1 MARGRHASCRDAGS
15 GNKHRASR
23 KRRLGAHHDF
33 LMCAFGSTRQN
44 CSENTASALLT
55 AVPYEAER
63 KGGRQDSQR
72 VNGGRTYCTDGGE
85 KKGALDPTWNS
96 CRAGSGQGQ
105 LFKRPGY
112 VLKQPTHQFSSAAQ
126 GRRGQVSRLDV
137 FTNRGG
143 EKRGKQTGKQRT
155 QLFLQLFRR
164 RSQASRRHTKRRS

>member
-1 MARGRHASCRDAGS
+1 MQAAETSIAHPESVGWVRTMISCCVLLVRHGRTAR
-15 GNKHRASR
+15 KH
-23 KRRLGAHHDF
+23 G
-33 LMCAFGSTRQN
+33 
-44 CSENTASALLT
+44 EALLT